1 MSIFGR
7 EHKEDGIGVCLLTL
21 TNEFEADRA
30 IAALKSQGICAY
42 KHEDGANQLMGIYMG
57 AGDFHPVS
65 IFVAEEARE
74 KAAELLEEMGF
85 IGDLTD
91 SSNIRLITHAAVR
104 MEVCGKVVYLDPYQ
118 IREASH
124 DADLILITHEHYDH
138 YSPEDIDKLATE
150 ETRYV
155 FPESMEEMISVE
167 RADLRGKTRY
177 LRPGQ
182 EMDWEGIGIAG
193 ILAYTIGRDFHP
205 REKGWLGYLIND
217 GKKKV
222 YVAGDTDA
230 TAEAKS
236 VVCDIALIPC
246 GGKYTCDPEQ
256 AAELANAIAPDIVIP
271 SHYGS
276 VIGDA
281 SCADRFESL
290 VAPQIQVEK
299 KMEYLD

>member
-21 TNEFEADRA
+21 TNEFEADRV

-85 IGDLTD
+85 TGDLTD

-138 YSPEDIDKLATE
+138 YSPEDIDKLATKGGSAGE
-150 ETRYV
+150 DPLSETGPGDELGGDRDRRHFGIYDRKR
-155 FPESMEEMISVE
+155 FSPE
-167 RADLRGKTRY
+167 RKGL
-177 LRPGQ
+177 
-182 EMDWEGIGIAG
+182 AG
-193 ILAYTIGRDFHP
+193 
-205 REKGWLGYLIND
+205 
-217 GKKKV
+217 V
-222 YVAGDTDA
+222 
-230 TAEAKS
+230 S
-236 VVCDIALIPC
+236 
-246 GGKYTCDPEQ
+246 
-256 AAELANAIAPDIVIP
+256 
-271 SHYGS
+271 
-276 VIGDA
+276 
-281 SCADRFESL
+281 DR
-290 VAPQIQVEK
+290 
-299 KMEYLD
+299 